1 MPAYLTDLDTNFGAL
16 FFPEYDYRDFV
27 YPPKNEFGRYHF
39 DLKFAHYKLQPKNS
53 EDAITMTKKWFLT
66 CYLKLQKKATQ
77 KQVQQ
82 PSSLPKSV
90 TTQNPSVST
99 PAPNS
104 PVNRQSMPH
113 QIVIALPLKQGG
125 KIWTGSVIFAASKP
139 IEIEIEPGIIPSAKD
154 ALYSAKW
161 IDITTPPTL
170 NFICFATSGS

>member
-1 MPAYLTDLDTNFGAL
+1 
-16 FFPEYDYRDFV
+16 
-27 YPPKNEFGRYHF
+27 
-39 DLKFAHYKLQPKNS
+39 
-53 EDAITMTKKWFLT
+53 MTKKWFLT
-66 CYLKLQKKATQ
+66 SYLKLQIKKHAQ

-104 PVNRQSMPH
+104 PVNRQSMHH

-139 IEIEIEPGIIPSAKD
+139 IEMEIEPGIIRSAKD

-161 IDITTPPTL
+161 IDNTSPIALPTITILQYSCYCNQYAYKCGFTGIRRLCISFP
-170 NFICFATSGS
+170 